1 MRTYIFTDMERE
13 IIRDFLQGKQVP
25 IMAIAKIKHRVK
37 RFKELE
43 DDVALYLKLR
53 EKFKQSSSS
62 PKRRS

>member
-13 IIRDFLQGKQVP
+13 IIRDFLKGKQVP
-25 IMAIAKIKHRVK
+25 VMAMAKIKHRVK

-43 DDVALYLKLR
+43 ADVTLYLKLC

-62 PKRRS
+62 PKYRS